1 MSNPTET
8 AETASVANSPASRPG
23 PLTLGLWA
31 LVGLGVVTFLIGV
44 AGEHSQR
51 AWQAYLVNWL
61 FWSGLALSGLTFTA
75 LLQITK
81 AEWAGQLRQL
91 AEALGAFLPVSF
103 FLLILLFVGSEQL
116 FPWILEPVPAKQVWL
131 NKPFLILRNL
141 FGVSVLYSC
150 GLALLYASLQAHGSL
165 ATQRASG
172 WLHVLI
178 TALSSQEKAKD
189 TEAGTRLLTVLSP
202 VFILLY
208 AFLFSLIAFDL
219 VMSLEPHWLSTLFGA
234 YFCIGNLYAGLGVL
248 AIIAVIAR
256 SSFGLPALFPP
267 ERAHDLGKLIFG
279 FCILWTYLFWC
290 QYLPIWY
297 GNLPEETGFL
307 LVRLHEEPWTD
318 MSFVVLLLTFLTPF
332 PLLLL
337 QWVKRTPAVLAV
349 VSLIIVVGMWLERYI
364 LVVPSIWHEPSLPLG
379 WIELG
384 VLVGF
389 FALFTLTF
397 LTFMRAFPLVA
408 PPTAAP

>member
-1 MSNPTET
+1 MSTDT
-8 AETASVANSPASRPG
+8 ATAATSPPPALHSGR
-23 PLTLGLWA
+23 LTFGLWG
-31 LVGLGVVTFLIGV
+31 LVGLGIVTFLIGI

-61 FWSGLALSGLTFTA
+61 FWSGLALSGLIFTA

-141 FGVSVLYSC
+141 LSVGVLYSC

-165 ATQRASG
+165 ATQRRSG

-178 TALSSQEKAKD
+178 TALSSQEKAED
-189 TEAGTRLLTVLSP
+189 RETGTRMLTVLSP
-202 VFILLY
+202 IFIFLY
-208 AFLFSLIAFDL
+208 AILFSLIAFDL

-234 YFCIGNLYAGLGVL
+234 YFCIGNLYTGLGAL
-248 AIIAVIAR
+248 AVIAVIAR

-307 LVRLHEEPWTD
+307 LIRLQEEPWMD

-337 QWVKRTPAVLAV
+337 QRVKRTPAVLAV
-349 VSLIIVVGMWLERYI
+349 VSLIVVVGMWLERYI
-364 LVVPSIWHEPSLPLG
+364 LVVPSIWHEPALPLG

-384 VLVGF
+384 MLVGF
-389 FALFTLTF
+389 FALFTLAF
-397 LTFMRAFPLVA
+397 LTFMRAFPLSA
-408 PPTAAP
+408 STSTDASS

>member
-1 MSNPTET
+1 MTMSTET
-8 AETASVANSPASRPG
+8 ATAAASPLPARCSG
-23 PLTLGLWA
+23 CLTFGLWG
-31 LVGLGVVTFLIGV
+31 LVGLGVVTFLIGI
-44 AGEHSQR
+44 AGEHAQR

-131 NKPFLILRNL
+131 NKPFLIIRNL
-141 FGVSVLYSC
+141 LGVSVLYGC
-150 GLALLYASLQAHGSL
+150 GLALLHAALRAHGSL
-165 ATQRASG
+165 ATQQTSG
-172 WLHVLI
+172 WLYSVI
-178 TALSSQEKAKD
+178 AAFSSQEKAKD
-189 TEAGTRLLTVLSP
+189 TEAGTRTLTVLSP
-202 VFILLY
+202 IFIFLY
-208 AFLFSLIAFDL
+208 AILFSLIAFDL
-219 VMSLEPHWLSTLFGA
+219 VMSLEPHWLSTLFGL
-234 YFCIGNLYAGLGVL
+234 YFCIGNLYAGLGAL
-248 AIIAVIAR
+248 AVIAVIAR

-290 QYLPIWY
+290 QYLTIWY

-307 LVRLHEEPWTD
+307 LVRLHKEPWTD
-318 MSFVVLLLTFLTPF
+318 ISFVVLLLTFLTPF

-364 LVVPSIWHEPSLPLG
+364 LVVPSIWHEHSLPLG

-389 FALFTLTF
+389 FALFTLAF
-397 LTFMRAFPLVA
+397 LTFMRAFPLA
-408 PPTAAP
+408 TPPTAEL